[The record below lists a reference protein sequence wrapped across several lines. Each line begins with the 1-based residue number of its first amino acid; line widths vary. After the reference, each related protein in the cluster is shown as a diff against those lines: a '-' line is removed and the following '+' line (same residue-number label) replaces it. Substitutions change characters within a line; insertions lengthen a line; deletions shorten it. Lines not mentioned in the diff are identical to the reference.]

1 MLAVACILVGLF
13 SVFMLTR
20 RTWDKTERRD
30 SVIGSQLS
38 PRLPSREEAP

>member
-1 MLAVACILVGLF
+1 MLALACILVGLV

-20 RTWDKTERRD
+20 RTWRRD

-38 PRLPSREEAP
+38 PRIPRREEAP